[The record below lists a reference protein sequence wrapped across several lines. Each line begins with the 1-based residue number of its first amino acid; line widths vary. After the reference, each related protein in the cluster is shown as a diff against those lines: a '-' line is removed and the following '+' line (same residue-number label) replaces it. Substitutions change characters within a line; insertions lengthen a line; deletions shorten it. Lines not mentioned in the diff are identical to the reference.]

1 MTQSIRRLK
10 GGLSCF
16 ELSTNGEAYDLT
28 SSSFISNLY
37 KRSNLAPIKT
47 KQENECVLVNMSDC
61 SNDFLRSAEVFFA
74 ESGLFQILIRGS
86 DYYIEVLN
94 GDSFSEAYNKSTL

>member
-1 MTQSIRRLK
+1 MNCVNDQSR
-10 GGLSCF
+10 GH
-16 ELSTNGEAYDLT
+16 DLT
-28 SSSFISNLY
+28 SSSFINNLY
-37 KRSNLAPIKT
+37 KRSTLAPIKT
-47 KQENECVLVNMSDC
+47 KQENECILVNMSDC

-74 ESGLFQILIRGS
+74 ESSLFQILIRGS